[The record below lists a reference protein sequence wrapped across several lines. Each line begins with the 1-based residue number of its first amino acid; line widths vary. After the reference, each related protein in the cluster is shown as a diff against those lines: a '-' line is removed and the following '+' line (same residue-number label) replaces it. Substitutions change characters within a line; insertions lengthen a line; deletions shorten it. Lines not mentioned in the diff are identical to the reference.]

1 MRTGCA
7 CYLCGLRGDALSG
20 VANSSAPESV
30 LVLAQ
35 IFSFVALQ
43 SPVVLVVKL
52 SRMSD
57 FNFSVSLKSIPKLL
71 LGQRPRVNRHRSFAP
86 ETVRSK

>member
-1 MRTGCA
+1 
-7 CYLCGLRGDALSG
+7 LSG

-52 SRMSD
+52 SLMSD

-71 LGQRPRVNRHRSFAP
+71 LGQ
-86 ETVRSK
+86 